1 MTAPV
6 AAAALALLLAASPA
20 APDPEDTMT
29 DAEALSAAA
38 GGILGAASVCRSI
51 TDERLNAATTQV
63 ARLVT
68 AVMTDP
74 DELTSAHA
82 LFVENASAGKLAV
95 ASGATDCGTVERSL
109 TTLERLGDKGAPEA
123 EPGILDQD
131 N

>member
-6 AAAALALLLAASPA
+6 AAAALAVLLAASPT
-20 APDPEDTMT
+20 PDTDDTLT

-38 GGILGAASVCRSI
+38 GGILGAASVCRAIS
-51 TDERLNAATTQV
+51 DARLNAATDQV

-95 ASGATDCGTVERSL
+95 TSGATDCRTVERSL
-109 TTLERLGDKGAPEA
+109 TTLERLGDQAAP
-123 EPGILDQD
+123 DDKQD
-131 N
+131 

>member
-1 MTAPV
+1 M
-6 AAAALALLLAASPA
+6 LLAASPS
-20 APDPEDTMT
+20 PEPEENMT

-38 GGILGAASVCRSI
+38 GGILGAASVCRVIS
-51 TDERLNAATTQV
+51 DARLSAATHQV

-95 ASGATDCGTVERSL
+95 TSGATDCGTVEKSL
-109 TTLERLGDKGAPEA
+109 TTLERLGDKAAPEA
-123 EPGILDQD
+123 EPDLDDQTVK
-131 N
+131 

>member
-6 AAAALALLLAASPA
+6 AAAALALLLAASPS
-20 APDPEDTMT
+20 PEPEDTLT

-38 GGILGAASVCRSI
+38 GGILGAASVCRAIS
-51 TDERLNAATTQV
+51 DARLNAATDQV

-68 AVMTDP
+68 AAMTDP

-82 LFVENASAGKLAV
+82 LFIENASAGKLAV
-95 ASGATDCGTVERSL
+95 TSGTTDCGTVEKSL
-109 TTLERLGDKGAPEA
+109 TTLERLGGKAVPN
-123 EPGILDQD
+123 DQE

>member
-6 AAAALALLLAASPA
+6 AAAALALLLAASPS
-20 APDPEDTMT
+20 PETEDNLT

-38 GGILGAASVCRSI
+38 GGILGAASVCRVIS
-51 TDERLNAATTQV
+51 DARLNAATDQV

-82 LFVENASAGKLAV
+82 LFIENAGAGKLAV
-95 ASGATDCGTVERSL
+95 TSGATDCGTVEKSL
-109 TTLERLGDKGAPEA
+109 TTLEHLGDKAGRGTP
-123 EPGILDQD
+123 PGNDQED
-131 N
+131 